1 MEERKQQLEAIF
13 DGAIA
18 LESAEQREIYL
29 ARTCGQDL
37 ALRREA
43 EALIRAYE
51 KAGNFL
57 THGASEADQN
67 SSKPDSGRIAIA
79 AAVEEPGTVIGRYK
93 LREKIGEGGCGVV
106 YVAEQEEPV
115 RRLVALKVIKLGMD
129 TRSVV
134 ARFEA
139 ERQALA
145 IMDHPNIAKIYDG
158 GIVGSPHPAS
168 GHSPHEPG
176 PLTPSLSPSAGERV
190 SARTGEGA
198 VHGFKARTNVSGKS
212 LPVV

>member
-29 ARTCGQDL
+29 ARMCGQDV

-43 EALIRAYE
+43 EALIRAYQ

-57 THGASEADQN
+57 THAASEADQN
-67 SSKPDSGRIAIA
+67 SSKPASDRMAIA

-115 RRLVALKVIKLGMD
+115 RRHVALKIIKLGMD

-134 ARFEA
+134 ALFEA

-145 IMDHPNIAKIYDG
+145 LMDHPNIAKVFDAG
-158 GIVGSPHPAS
+158 ATSV
-168 GHSPHEPG
+168 
-176 PLTPSLSPSAGERV
+176 PLTQEADRDRSPVAARPEAGCVLADSEGPSV
-190 SARTGEGA
+190 
-198 VHGFKARTNVSGKS
+198 
-212 LPVV
+212 